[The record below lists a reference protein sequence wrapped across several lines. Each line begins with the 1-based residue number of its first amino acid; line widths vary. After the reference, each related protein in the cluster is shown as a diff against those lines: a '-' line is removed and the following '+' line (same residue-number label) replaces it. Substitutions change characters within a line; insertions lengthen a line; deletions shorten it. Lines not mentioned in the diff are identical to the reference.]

1 MKLRSVNLFVLNWNG
16 RDLTL
21 DCLSSLEKIIY
32 PNVKVY
38 IIDNGSS
45 DNSVTAIRNQF
56 PEKSVFNSIYEIIE
70 LPENYGFARGNNA
83 GFELVKQKAD
93 YTIFL
98 NNDTIVDPNFVEPLI
113 NAMESNSTVKQSTP
127 KIFYADNLDYI
138 WFGGGKV
145 SLWAGWIRHLGIRQ
159 KDSMQFSF
167 NRNVDYATG
176 CCVCMRTVDF
186 ESIGMFDESFL
197 MYGED
202 VDLSLRFRKQGGQIL
217 FVPESKIWHKVSSS
231 IGTQFSIRKW
241 KRKNIGKM
249 KLVTKHVHPAQ
260 LPIVMPLAI
269 LVSILELFI
278 TIILGFG
285 RKHS

>member
-1 MKLRSVNLFVLNWNG
+1 MKNKKKIAIVTGGAGFIGSHMV
-16 RDLTL
+16 DLL
-21 DCLSSLEKIIY
+21 LSKK
-32 PNVKVY
+32 NKVY
-38 IIDNGSS
+38 VIDNGSS

-56 PEKSVFNSIYEIIE
+56 PDYEIIG

>member
-1 MKLRSVNLFVLNWNG
+1 LKLRSVNLFVLNWNG

-56 PEKSVFNSIYEIIE
+56 PDYEIIG

>member
-21 DCLSSLEKIIY
+21 DCLFSLEKITY

-38 IIDNGSS
+38 VIDNGSS

-56 PEKSVFNSIYEIIE
+56 PDYEIIE

-113 NAMESNSTVKQSTP
+113 NAMESNLTVKQSTP

-167 NRNVDYATG
+167 DRNVDYATG

-186 ESIGMFDESFL
+186 ESIGMFDESFF

-241 KRKNIGKM
+241 KRKNIGKI
-249 KLVTKHVHPAQ
+249 KIVTKHVHPAQ

>member
-16 RDLTL
+16 RDLIL
-21 DCLSSLEKIIY
+21 DCLSSLEKITY

-38 IIDNGSS
+38 VIDNGSS

-56 PEKSVFNSIYEIIE
+56 PDYEIIE
-70 LPENYGFARGNNA
+70 LPKNYGFARGNNA

-167 NRNVDYATG
+167 DRNVDYATG

-241 KRKNIGKM
+241 KRKNIGKI
-249 KLVTKHVHPAQ
+249 KIVTKHVHPAQ

>member
-21 DCLSSLEKIIY
+21 DCLFSLEKITY

-38 IIDNGSS
+38 VIDNGSS

-56 PEKSVFNSIYEIIE
+56 PDYEIIE

-167 NRNVDYATG
+167 DRNVDYATG

-241 KRKNIGKM
+241 KRKNIGKI
-249 KLVTKHVHPAQ
+249 KIVTKHVHPAQ

>member
-21 DCLSSLEKIIY
+21 DCLSSIEKITY

-56 PEKSVFNSIYEIIE
+56 PDYEIIG

-249 KLVTKHVHPAQ
+249 KLVTKYVHPAQ
-260 LPIVMPLAI
+260 LPIVIPLAI

>member
-21 DCLSSLEKIIY
+21 DCLSSLANITY

-38 IIDNGSS
+38 VIDNGSS

-56 PEKSVFNSIYEIIE
+56 PDYEIIE

-167 NRNVDYATG
+167 DRNVDYATG

>member
-21 DCLSSLEKIIY
+21 DCLSSLEKITY
-32 PNVKVY
+32 PNVKIYV
-38 IIDNGSS
+38 IDNGSS

-98 NNDTIVDPNFVEPLI
+98 NNDTIVDANFVEPLI

-176 CCVCMRTVDF
+176 CCVCMRTLDF

>member
-16 RDLTL
+16 RDLIL
-21 DCLSSLEKIIY
+21 DCLSSLEKITY

-38 IIDNGSS
+38 VIDNGSS

-56 PEKSVFNSIYEIIE
+56 PDYEIIG

-167 NRNVDYATG
+167 DRNVDYATG

-249 KLVTKHVHPAQ
+249 KIVTKHVHPAQ

>member
-21 DCLSSLEKIIY
+21 DCLSSLEKITY

-38 IIDNGSS
+38 VIDNGSS

-56 PEKSVFNSIYEIIE
+56 PDYEIIE

-202 VDLSLRFRKQGGQIL
+202 VDLSFRFRKQGGQIL

-241 KRKNIGKM
+241 KRKNIGKI
-249 KLVTKHVHPAQ
+249 KIVTKHVHPAQ

>member
-56 PEKSVFNSIYEIIE
+56 PDYEIIG

-269 LVSILELFI
+269 LGSILELFI

>member
-1 MKLRSVNLFVLNWNG
+1 LKLRSVNLFVLNWNG

-21 DCLSSLEKIIY
+21 DCLFSLEKITY

-38 IIDNGSS
+38 VIDNGSS

-56 PEKSVFNSIYEIIE
+56 PDYEIIE

-127 KIFYADNLDYI
+127 KIFYADNLDSI

-241 KRKNIGKM
+241 KRKNIGKI
-249 KLVTKHVHPAQ
+249 KIVTKHVHPAQ

>member
-1 MKLRSVNLFVLNWNG
+1 LKLRSVNLFVLNWNG

-21 DCLSSLEKIIY
+21 DCLFSLEKITY

-38 IIDNGSS
+38 VIDNGSS

-56 PEKSVFNSIYEIIE
+56 PDYEIIE

-127 KIFYADNLDYI
+127 KIFYADNLDSI

-145 SLWAGWIRHLGIRQ
+145 NLWAGWIRHLGIRQ

-167 NRNVDYATG
+167 DRNVDYATG

-241 KRKNIGKM
+241 KRKNIGKI
-249 KLVTKHVHPAQ
+249 KIVTKHVHPAQ

>member
-21 DCLSSLEKIIY
+21 DCLSSLEKIAY

-38 IIDNGSS
+38 VIDNGSS

-56 PEKSVFNSIYEIIE
+56 PDYEIIE
-70 LPENYGFARGNNA
+70 LPENYGFAKGNNA

-176 CCVCMRTVDF
+176 CCVCVRTVDF

>member
-1 MKLRSVNLFVLNWNG
+1 LKLRSVNLFVLNWNG

-56 PEKSVFNSIYEIIE
+56 PDYEIIG
-70 LPENYGFARGNNA
+70 LPENYGFSRGNNA

-231 IGTQFSIRKW
+231 IGTQFF
-241 KRKNIGKM
+241 GKM
-249 KLVTKHVHPAQ
+249 VRKARGIFLLIKKHANLVQWLTLIVL
-260 LPIVMPLAI
+260 LPIQL
-269 LVSILELFI
+269 
-278 TIILGFG
+278 IIVLLKLIFKVG
-285 RKHS
+285 R

>member
-1 MKLRSVNLFVLNWNG
+1 MKLRSVYLFVLNWNG
-16 RDLTL
+16 RDLIL
-21 DCLSSLEKIIY
+21 DCLSSLEKITY

-38 IIDNGSS
+38 VIDNGSS

-56 PEKSVFNSIYEIIE
+56 PDYEIIE
-70 LPENYGFARGNNA
+70 LPKNYGFARGNNA

-167 NRNVDYATG
+167 DRNVDYATG

-241 KRKNIGKM
+241 KRKNIGKI
-249 KLVTKHVHPAQ
+249 KIVTKHVHPAQ

>member
-21 DCLSSLEKIIY
+21 DCLSSLEKITY

-38 IIDNGSS
+38 VIDNGSS

-56 PEKSVFNSIYEIIE
+56 PDYEIIG

-127 KIFYADNLDYI
+127 KIFYADNLDSI

-145 SLWAGWIRHLGIRQ
+145 NLWAGWIRHLGIRQ

>member
-1 MKLRSVNLFVLNWNG
+1 LKLRSVNLFVLNWNG

-56 PEKSVFNSIYEIIE
+56 PDYEIIG

-249 KLVTKHVHPAQ
+249 KLVTRHVHPAQ

>member
-16 RDLTL
+16 RDLIL
-21 DCLSSLEKIIY
+21 DCLSSLEKITY

-38 IIDNGSS
+38 VIDNGSS

-56 PEKSVFNSIYEIIE
+56 PDYEIIG

-167 NRNVDYATG
+167 DRNVDYATG

>member
-21 DCLSSLEKIIY
+21 DCLSSLEKITY

-38 IIDNGSS
+38 VIDNGSS

-56 PEKSVFNSIYEIIE
+56 SDYEIIE

-145 SLWAGWIRHLGIRQ
+145 SLWVGWIRHVGIRQ
-159 KDSMQFSF
+159 KDSKQFSF

-186 ESIGMFDESFL
+186 ESIGMFDESFF

-217 FVPESKIWHKVSSS
+217 FVPESKLWHKVSSS
-231 IGTQFSIRKW
+231 IGTQFSFRKW
-241 KRKNIGKM
+241 KTKNIGKM

-260 LPIVMPLAI
+260 
-269 LVSILELFI
+269 
-278 TIILGFG
+278 
-285 RKHS
+285 

>member
-21 DCLSSLEKIIY
+21 DCLSSLEKITY
-32 PNVKVY
+32 PNVKIYV
-38 IIDNGSS
+38 IDNGSS
-45 DNSVTAIRNQF
+45 DNSVTEIRNQF
-56 PEKSVFNSIYEIIE
+56 PDYEIIE

>member
-1 MKLRSVNLFVLNWNG
+1 LKLRSVNLFVLNWNG

-21 DCLSSLEKIIY
+21 DCLSSLEKITY

-38 IIDNGSS
+38 VIDNGSS

-56 PEKSVFNSIYEIIE
+56 PDYEIIE

-127 KIFYADNLDYI
+127 KIFYADNLDSI

-145 SLWAGWIRHLGIRQ
+145 NLWAGWIRHLGIRQ

-167 NRNVDYATG
+167 DRNVDYATG

-241 KRKNIGKM
+241 KRKNIGKI
-249 KLVTKHVHPAQ
+249 KIVTKHVHPAQ

>member
-1 MKLRSVNLFVLNWNG
+1 MKQRSVNLFVLNWNG

-21 DCLSSLEKIIY
+21 DCLSSLEKITY
-32 PNVKVY
+32 PNVKIYV
-38 IIDNGSS
+38 IDNGSS
-45 DNSVTAIRNQF
+45 DNSVTEIRNQF
-56 PEKSVFNSIYEIIE
+56 PDYEIIG

>member
-21 DCLSSLEKIIY
+21 DCLSSLAKVTY
-32 PNVKVY
+32 PNLKVY
-38 IIDNGSS
+38 VIDNGSS

-56 PEKSVFNSIYEIIE
+56 PDYEIIE

-98 NNDTIVDPNFVEPLI
+98 NNDTIVDPYFVEPLI
-113 NAMESNSTVKQSTP
+113 NAMESNLTVKQSTP

-249 KLVTKHVHPAQ
+249 KLVTKYVHPAQ
-260 LPIVMPLAI
+260 LPIVIPLAI

>member
-21 DCLSSLEKIIY
+21 DCLSSLEKITY

-38 IIDNGSS
+38 VIDNGSS

-56 PEKSVFNSIYEIIE
+56 SDYEIIE

-167 NRNVDYATG
+167 DRNVDYATG

>member
-21 DCLSSLEKIIY
+21 DCLFSLEKITY

-38 IIDNGSS
+38 VIDNGSS

-56 PEKSVFNSIYEIIE
+56 PDYEIIE

>member
-21 DCLSSLEKIIY
+21 DCLSSLAKITY

-38 IIDNGSS
+38 VIDNGSS

-56 PEKSVFNSIYEIIE
+56 PDYEIIE

-167 NRNVDYATG
+167 DRNVDYATG

-241 KRKNIGKM
+241 KRKNIGKI
-249 KLVTKHVHPAQ
+249 KIVTKHVHPAQ

>member
-21 DCLSSLEKIIY
+21 DCLSSLEKITY
-32 PNVKVY
+32 PNVKIYV
-38 IIDNGSS
+38 IDNGSS

-56 PEKSVFNSIYEIIE
+56 PDYEIIG

-159 KDSMQFSF
+159 KDSIQFSF